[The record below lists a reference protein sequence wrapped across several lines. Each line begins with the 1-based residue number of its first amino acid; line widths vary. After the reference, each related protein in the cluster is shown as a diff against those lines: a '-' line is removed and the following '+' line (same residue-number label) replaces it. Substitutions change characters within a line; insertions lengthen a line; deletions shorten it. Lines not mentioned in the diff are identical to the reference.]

1 MQGGCSTAWSIFEA
15 LMMLRIVDRYVFKEC
30 ALATAGVIAVLLLIL
45 LGNTL
50 VRILGDIAEGK
61 LPADAL
67 WPMLSINLVHYLI
80 FLIPFGLYLGI
91 LFGMGRLYKDSE
103 MTALFA
109 CGIGTPRLYRAILA
123 LALPLTILTVFLSMF
138 LAPWTVARQDV
149 IKHQAKYQS
158 ELHGLVPGQFNTSG
172 NGRQTLFFEHL
183 SADGREMRQTFL
195 HSLGEE
201 SRLVTTARKALRLG
215 QPDQDPYIVFEDG
228 TSYSGTPGQLDY
240 RITEFEAQGMRIRQ
254 ASPPVLRLRTSAA
267 PTRELLSSKDPKARA
282 EWHWRLAV
290 PAACLLLALFALPLS
305 YTSPRKGRFAKLG
318 IGVLI
323 YIIYS
328 NLLGLGRAWVERGIV
343 PDWLGLWWV
352 HGLMLAALLV
362 LLMER
367 EGIKLFTFQ
376 KRTTARDG
384 GQAA

>member
-1 MQGGCSTAWSIFEA
+1 
-15 LMMLRIVDRYVFKEC
+15 MLRIIDRYVFREC

-67 WPMLSINLVHYLI
+67 WSMLSINLVHYLI

-109 CGIGTPRLYRAILA
+109 CGIGTGRLYRAILA

-138 LAPWTVARQDV
+138 LAPWTVARQDA

-183 SADGREMRQTFL
+183 SADGREMRRTFL

-240 RITEFEAQGMRIRQ
+240 RITEFEAQGVRIRQ
-254 ASPPVLRLRTSAA
+254 ASPPVLSLRTSAA

-282 EWHWRLAV
+282 ELHWRLAV

-362 LLMER
+362 LLIER
-367 EGIKLFTFQ
+367 EGLALFTF
-376 KRTTARDG
+376 RMRIAARDG
-384 GQAA
+384 GRAA

>member
-1 MQGGCSTAWSIFEA
+1 
-15 LMMLRIVDRYVFKEC
+15 MLRVVDRYVLREC
-30 ALATAGVIAVLLLIL
+30 ALATAGVVAVLLLIL

-61 LPADAL
+61 LPGDAL

-80 FLIPFGLYLGI
+80 VLIPFGLYLGI

-109 CGIGTPRLYRAILA
+109 CGIGTRRLYRAILA
-123 LALPLTILTVFLSMF
+123 LALPLTLLTVFLSMF
-138 LAPWTVARQDV
+138 LAPWTVAKQDV

-158 ELHGLVPGQFNTSG
+158 ELHGLVPGQFNTSA

-183 SADGREMRQTFL
+183 SPDGREMRQAFL
-195 HSLGEE
+195 HSQGDAT
-201 SRLVTTARKALRLG
+201 RLVTTASKAIRLG
-215 QPDQDPYIVFEDG
+215 RPGQDPYIVFEHG
-228 TSYSGTPGQLDY
+228 TSYNGTPGQLDY
-240 RITEFEAQGMRIRQ
+240 RITEFAAQGVRIKQ
-254 ASPPVLRLRTSAA
+254 AAPPAMSLRTSAT
-267 PTRELLSSKDPKARA
+267 PTRVLITSDDPRARA

-290 PAACLLLALFALPLS
+290 PIACLLLALFALPLS

-323 YIIYS
+323 YIIYT
-328 NLLGLGRAWVERGIV
+328 NLLGLGRAWVERAIV

-352 HGLMLAALLV
+352 HVLMLGWLL
-362 LLMER
+362 LLLAER
-367 EGIKLFTFQ
+367 EGKGLFAFR
-376 KRTTARDG
+376 KRSGAG
-384 GQAA
+384 KNGVPA